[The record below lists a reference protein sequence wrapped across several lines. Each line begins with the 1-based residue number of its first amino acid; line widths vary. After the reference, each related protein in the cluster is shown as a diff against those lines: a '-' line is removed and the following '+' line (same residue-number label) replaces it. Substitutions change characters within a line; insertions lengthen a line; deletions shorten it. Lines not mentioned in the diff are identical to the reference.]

1 MAVSNNVLRSLDSF
15 LKKNF
20 KQASSIQAAFS
31 IAKQDFSALKF
42 ENPYCAYVGTNWDG
56 NRHGS
61 LWNDE
66 LLIGRLKCFGPKE
79 SWDFLPNDLYGGC
92 IPFDGQSV
100 LKVYRSAGIGLE
112 LNHPDFD
119 EEGIPT
125 SRTFEIPASSA
136 ITIAREGSFSHQT
149 YGDNILIVKSKDAA
163 LGQTQQIANH
173 VDWVKANPEKATEM
187 AKATNELFNSKFSL
201 ESYLSEIISQA
212 LRDKLK
218 IHDRQKNHRSTCTLI
233 VSQEDSHADLNPF
246 LVQQINNLEIFSSV
260 IFLCDEDNVQ
270 KVTEKAQKYLKKP
283 FDVFLL
289 DSCGPCASKDT
300 DLKTIQVERLK
311 KNPLV
316 ICTNFQSRFYERE
329 LISALATVSDLLERS
344 GTQLD
349 NVKTF
354 FCAGIIEKT
363 DDGQILDELLNDP
376 DRIKRSETRRIAQF
390 GSGYLRRSHKA
401 FNGEVNSN
409 GCIVSNTS
417 LVQALQSNG
426 GISSALVHLK
436 KSQKI
441 FFLPEIYVE
450 AKYRDDIRATAVCLA
465 CYEFEPAKNKSIT
478 FLKHNVIVQRMLKLS
493 YSLIRYLRK
502 YPR

>member
-1 MAVSNNVLRSLDSF
+1 M
-15 LKKNF
+15 
-20 KQASSIQAAFS
+20 I
-31 IAKQDFSALKF
+31 
-42 ENPYCAYVGTNWDG
+42 
-56 NRHGS
+56 
-61 LWNDE
+61 
-66 LLIGRLKCFGPKE
+66 
-79 SWDFLPNDLYGGC
+79 
-92 IPFDGQSV
+92 
-100 LKVYRSAGIGLE
+100 GIGS
-112 LNHPDFD
+112 PDFD

-173 VDWVKANPEKATEM
+173 VDWAKANPEKATEM

-289 DSCGPCASKDT
+289 DSCGPCASKDI

-311 KNPLV
+311 KST
-316 ICTNFQSRFYERE
+316 C
-329 LISALATVSDLLERS
+329 DLY
-344 GTQLD
+344 QLSI
-349 NVKTF
+349 K
-354 FCAGIIEKT
+354 
-363 DDGQILDELLNDP
+363 IL
-376 DRIKRSETRRIAQF
+376 
-390 GSGYLRRSHKA
+390 
-401 FNGEVNSN
+401 
-409 GCIVSNTS
+409 
-417 LVQALQSNG
+417 
-426 GISSALVHLK
+426 
-436 KSQKI
+436 
-441 FFLPEIYVE
+441 
-450 AKYRDDIRATAVCLA
+450 
-465 CYEFEPAKNKSIT
+465 
-478 FLKHNVIVQRMLKLS
+478 
-493 YSLIRYLRK
+493 
-502 YPR
+502 